1 MISVRLAP
9 MAGIT
14 DWPFRLLCYGQGCD
28 VATTEMVSA
37 MGYLYAP
44 RNHPATVSLLTRQ
57 EGEGKLLVQ
66 IFGKEADLM
75 ARAAEEISAMGRFDG
90 LDINMGCPA
99 HKVASSGEGS
109 GLMRNPENAEKIL
122 RAVCKAS
129 HLPVSVKMRL
139 GWDSEHINVVDMAK
153 MAQDCGVCEIAVH
166 GRTRMQQY
174 SGHADWDY
182 VRQVKEAVSVPVIG
196 NGDIFAPEDAQKH
209 VQETGVDGVLI
220 GRGSLGNP
228 WLFGQVKA
236 LMNGEAVRKPSLEER
251 VETALRHYD
260 MLLNWKPQRVA
271 VNEMR
276 KHIGWYVSGLRGAAQ
291 LRNRINLLDDPQE
304 VKDLLRIF
312 AFAAENAEQDDCA
325 AERDGK

>member
-14 DWPFRLLCYGQGCD
+14 DWPFRLLCYEQGCD

-182 VRQVKEAVSVPVIG
+182 VRQVKEAVNVPVIG

-220 GRGSLGNP
+220 GRGALGNP

-236 LMNGEAVRKPSLEER
+236 LMQGEEVRLPSLEER
-251 VETALRHYD
+251 VATALRHYD

-291 LRNRINLLDDPQE
+291 LRNKINLLDDPQE
-304 VKDLLRIF
+304 VKDMLRDF
-312 AFAAENAEQDDCA
+312 VLTAQEGE
-325 AERDGK
+325 

>member
-14 DWPFRLLCYGQGCD
+14 DWPFRLLCYEQGCD

-304 VKDLLRIF
+304 VKDLLRTF
-312 AFAAENAEQDDCA
+312 ACAAENAEQDDCA
-325 AERDGK
+325 AEGDGK